1 MKLSRSLL
9 YVLIS
14 IFVIGITL
22 ICLVPTTSILSRI
35 ATGLITGSFVG
46 AINTLVNYFH
56 QRKQYFE
63 EYSLFALNMSH
74 ELLTDFSRHKVR
86 MEHIQTLRREDIIE
100 QDHKCTM
107 EHLEEA
113 RKFGEKYQDF
123 RMKMDFSP
131 YAPLFGLNSK
141 RTKLLEDLYDVV
153 WHIETLSIELQ
164 SVYAFGMLAVKCSK
178 EEQMLAIGDPDEFYD
193 YVMQDNIDYRDMLVF
208 YSNQLALLSEKLQDN
223 LKGVVDKLYITIWES
238 VAGRL
243 KDMIKD
249 YEIRDVM
256 AEKERELEQDMDE
269 EESGFAEVEE

>member
-14 IFVIGITL
+14 IFVIGIVL
-22 ICLVPTTSILSRI
+22 ICLVSTTSILSRI
-35 ATGLITGSFVG
+35 STGLITGSFVG
-46 AINTLVNYFH
+46 VINTLVNYFH
-56 QRKQYFE
+56 QRKEYFDK
-63 EYSLFALNMSH
+63 YTLTALDMSH
-74 ELLTDFSRHKVR
+74 ELLTDFSRHKMR
-86 MEHIQTLRREDIIE
+86 MEHIQILRREDIIE

-113 RKFGEKYQDF
+113 RKFGEKYEKY
-123 RMKMDFSP
+123 RMKMDFAP

-153 WHIETLSIELQ
+153 WHIETLSVELQ

-178 EEQMLAIGDPDEFYD
+178 EEQELAIGNPDDFYE
-193 YVMQDNIDYRDMLVF
+193 YVMQDNIDYRDLLVF
-208 YSNQLALLSEKLQDN
+208 NSNQVALLSEKLQGN
-223 LKGVVDKLYITIWES
+223 LKGVVEKHYITIWES
-238 VAGRL
+238 IAYRL

-249 YEIRDVM
+249 CEIRDVM